1 MLHVVICLSILTLV
15 GHFKEWKLDM
25 DFGKIQ
31 LLLKTDE
38 IDDTIC
44 WLVDF

>member
-25 DFGKIQ
+25 DFGKI

>member
-15 GHFKEWKLDM
+15 GHSKAWKLDM

-31 LLLKTDE
+31 LLLKADE

-44 WLVDF
+44 GLVDF

>member
-1 MLHVVICLSILTLV
+1 MLVICLSILTLV

-25 DFGKIQ
+25 DLCKIQ